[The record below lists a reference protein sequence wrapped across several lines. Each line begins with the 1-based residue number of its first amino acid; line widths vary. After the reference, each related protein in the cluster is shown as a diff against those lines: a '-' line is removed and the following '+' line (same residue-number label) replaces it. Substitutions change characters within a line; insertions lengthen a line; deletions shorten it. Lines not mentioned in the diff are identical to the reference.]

1 MKTNKTI
8 KRTILD
14 KEYNFTIGEAQTGT
28 TRNEINKALKHL
40 TESMENGVIKQD
52 QIPENTLIVF
62 SDLNY
67 MIEAFFY
74 KDPLNGEINES
85 EYFYTTV

>member
-8 KRTILD
+8 KRTILGKD
-14 KEYNFTIGEAQTGT
+14 YNFTIGEAQTGT

-40 TESMENGVIKQD
+40 TESMENGVTKQE
-52 QIPENTLIVF
+52 QVSENTLIVF
-62 SDLNY
+62 SDMNY
-67 MIEAFFY
+67 KIEAFFY
-74 KDPLNGEINES
+74 KDPPHGEITES